1 MRIVLLGTKAGPRI
15 TTARMGPGQVVIA
28 GETTVLVD
36 CAEGT
41 CHQLLRAGFDPAAI
55 DAILLTHHHSDH
67 NGAYGNVIMSGWANG
82 RTGRLA
88 TYGPP
93 PLAEMTRA
101 VFQLNRVDIDTRV
114 EDEGRVDIR
123 DLVDCHEIRSAGH
136 VASFGELTVTA
147 ALVNHPPLE
156 HAFAYR
162 FDHAG
167 SSVVVS
173 GDTAPCA
180 ALVELARGADLL
192 VHETHNPDWVGDRR
206 GNFDPERMRRHQLGS
221 HTPVTEVGGIAANA
235 GVRTL
240 VLSHLSP
247 SDGTVADSAWSD
259 IVRRDFDGD
268 VVVGHDLLAMD
279 V

>member
-101 VFQLNRVDIDTRV
+101 VFALNRVDIDTRV

-147 ALVNHPPLE
+147 ALVNHPPFE

-268 VVVGHDLLAMD
+268 VVVGHDLLAID